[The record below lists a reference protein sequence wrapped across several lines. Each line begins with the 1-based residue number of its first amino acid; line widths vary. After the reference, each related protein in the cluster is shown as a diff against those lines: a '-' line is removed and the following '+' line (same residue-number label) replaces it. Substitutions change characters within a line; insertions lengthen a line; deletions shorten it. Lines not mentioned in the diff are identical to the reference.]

1 VTDTSITVHA
11 DDDVMDFSIGRKS
24 IKFKV
29 DDDYF
34 EAVPDIAAE
43 LAMEYA
49 SQLEQLIQPE
59 EVSLDSQKEVVYSTL
74 RLVLFP
80 ESADRFIA
88 RLRDQETP
96 IGQQRFTKIT
106 QWLLEQYGMRPTEQD
121 SASST
126 GSESQDAGTN

>member
-1 VTDTSITVHA
+1 M
-11 DDDVMDFSIGRKS
+11 MDFSIGRKS

-29 DDDYF
+29 DNDIF

-49 SQLEQLIQPE
+49 SHMEMLTDPKKN
-59 EVSLDSQKEVVYSTL
+59 SLDDQKEVVYSTL

-80 ESADRFIA
+80 ESADRFIE
-88 RLRDQETP
+88 RLRDQQNP
-96 IGQQRFTKIT
+96 IGQVRFGEIT
-106 QWLLEQYGMRPTEQD
+106 QWLLEQYGLRPTEQD